1 MAKRKIVATKIE
13 PDICFECGA
22 PAYMDHFVVPRSMG
36 GTRTIPL
43 CYACYEKVHTPC
55 GQRTDK
61 RAKSVSVEP
70 TEVKSS
76 IGEMKDHPL
85 NIFFWIYVTKFEERE
100 GRLTRGSNRRYQK
113 LADELN
119 ALGQL
124 TVTGQPYTA
133 SYCKFLVAQ
142 MRSKQL

>member
-22 PAYMDHFVVPRSMG
+22 PAYADHFVVPRSMG
-36 GTRTIPL
+36 GTKSIPL

-55 GQRTDK
+55 GLRTDR
-61 RAKSVSVEP
+61 RAESVSVERV
-70 TEVKSS
+70 EVKSA
-76 IGEMKDHPL
+76 IGKMKDHPL

-100 GRLTRGSNRRYQK
+100 GRLTRCCSRRYQK

-119 ALGQL
+119 ALGQM
-124 TVTGQPYTA
+124 TATGQPYTA

-142 MRSKQL
+142 MRAKEL

>member
-1 MAKRKIVATKIE
+1 MAKRRVVEKKIE
-13 PDICFECGA
+13 PNVCFECGA
-22 PAYMDHFVVPRSMG
+22 PAYTDHFVVPRSMG